1 VALDIFS
8 RFQHLFP
15 GAALRNATAKA
26 ATASWREAL
35 RLASD
40 EVMGRNVVVAMSGW
54 MDAGHGTFW
63 QNLPSGND

>member
-1 VALDIFS
+1 MALDIFS
-8 RFQHLFP
+8 RFQYLFP
-15 GAALRNATAKA
+15 GAALRNAAAKA
-26 ATASWREAL
+26 AAASWREAL